1 MFLENELMYGAEF
14 TVDDSI
20 MAQDW
25 TQPIGE
31 AKIMREGT
39 DVTIVSYS
47 RMVGESL
54 KAAEELAGQGISCE
68 VINLRTIR
76 PLDRAAIVKSVKK
89 TNRLVSV
96 EDGYPQHG
104 VGAEICALAFE
115 SLFDELDAPV
125 ERVTAWD
132 VPLPYARNLEAGALP
147 QVNHIVAAVNG
158 LF

>member
-1 MFLENELMYGAEF
+1 MYGIEF
-14 TVDDSI
+14 EVDESI
-20 MAQDW
+20 MDKEW

-47 RMVGESL
+47 KMVGESL
-54 KAAEELAGQGISCE
+54 KAADTLAEQGISAE

-76 PLDRAAIVKSVKK
+76 PLDRATIVNSVKK

-147 QVNHIVAAVNG
+147 QPNHIVDAVNG

>member
-1 MFLENELMYGAEF
+1 MYGHEF
-14 TVDDSI
+14 TVDKSI
-20 MAQDW
+20 MDKNW
-25 TQPIGE
+25 TQPIGK

-47 RMVGESL
+47 RMVGECL
-54 KAAEELAGQGISCE
+54 KAAETLAEQGISAE

-76 PLDRAAIVKSVKK
+76 PLDRKTIVNSVKK
-89 TNRLVSV
+89 THRLVSV

-104 VGAEICALAFE
+104 VGAEICAMAFE

-147 QVNHIVAAVNG
+147 QPSHIVEAVNG

>member
-1 MFLENELMYGAEF
+1 MYGQEF
-14 TVDDSI
+14 TVDESI
-20 MAQDW
+20 MSPDW
-25 TQPIGE
+25 TQPIGK

-47 RMVGESL
+47 KMVGESL
-54 KAAEELAGQGISCE
+54 KAAEELAAQGISCE

-76 PLDRAAIVKSVKK
+76 PMDRATIVASVKK

-115 SLFDELDAPV
+115 ALFDDLDASV

-147 QVNHIVAAVNG
+147 QVNHIVDSVNS